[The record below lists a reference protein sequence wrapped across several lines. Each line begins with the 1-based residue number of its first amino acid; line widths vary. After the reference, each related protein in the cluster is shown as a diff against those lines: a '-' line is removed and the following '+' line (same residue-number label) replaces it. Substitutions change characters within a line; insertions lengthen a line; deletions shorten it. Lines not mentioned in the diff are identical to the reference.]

1 MKNLCDSCNLHVA
14 TCGASDQVFGEIEA
28 NEFNDNV
35 IECEFHQTQLPLKYS
50 DEVLQQKT
58 EKWGHDRKITING
71 NIPTQTIKF
80 GEEMGELFEAVTPNG
95 AKDAIGD
102 MIVVLSM
109 IANLNK
115 SSIDTCQSLHN
126 EECVTIQLEGR
137 APVHLLAANYGKLCS
152 AVVRDKHHKVD
163 FIINSFMIIL
173 KMICKDNGFTINEC
187 WTLAYT
193 EIKDRTGTL
202 LENGNF
208 VKDEE

>member
-1 MKNLCDSCNLHVA
+1 MENLCDSCNLKFA
-14 TCGASDQVFGEIEA
+14 TCGASDQVFGEI
-28 NEFNDNV
+28 NDNV

-50 DEVLQQKT
+50 NEVLQQKT

-115 SSIDTCQSLHN
+115 TSIDTCMSYPN
-126 EECVTIQLEGR
+126 NAECVTLQLEGR

-152 AVVRDKHHKVD
+152 AVVRDKSEKID
-163 FIINSFMIIL
+163 LIINSFMTIFG
-173 KMICKDNGFTINEC
+173 MICNDNDFTINEC
-187 WTLAYT
+187 WNIAYD